1 MTLLE
6 HRVEDTEFGTVETAL
21 GRPHPRL
28 HHLVEV
34 YHGYRENVTANLLRL
49 EVPFPGVPLILG
61 FGAEIAVSSTGY
73 EEDLEPG
80 FGGFVAGVTSTP
92 ALVETN
98 GSQAGVQINLTPL
111 GTYQLFGPGV
121 ADLAGRAVHLRD
133 VLGRPGDELVERL
146 RDSRGWDERFELLD
160 RVFLKSLSLNGPPSE
175 AIAWAWR
182 QIECNPGGVSIRA
195 LADTI
200 GWSHKHL
207 ISRFRA
213 EVGVAPRLA
222 SRIVRFDKAVKLV
235 ENGDRPD
242 WAGIAFDCGYYD
254 QAHMAREFREF
265 ARCSPREL
273 QARKLPVGGVRG

>member
-28 HHLVEV
+28 RHLVEV
-34 YHGYRENVTANLLRL
+34 YHGYRENVTGNLLRL

-61 FGAEIAVSSTGY
+61 FGAEIGVSSTGY

-80 FGGFVAGVTSTP
+80 YGGFVAGLSSRP

-98 GSQAGVQINLTPL
+98 GSQAGVQVNLTPL
-111 GTYQLFGPGV
+111 GAYQLFGPGV
-121 ADLAGRAVHLRD
+121 ADLAGRAVHLGD
-133 VLGRPGDELVERL
+133 VLGRPGAELVERL
-146 RDSRGWDERFELLD
+146 RDCRGWEERFELLD
-160 RVFLKSLSLNGPPSE
+160 RVFLRALSLNEAPSE
-175 AIAWAWR
+175 AIAWAWG
-182 QIECNPGGVSIRA
+182 QIEHNPGGVSIRG
-195 LADTI
+195 LADAI

-207 ISRFRA
+207 IARFRA

-222 SRIVRFDKAVKLV
+222 SRIVRFDRAVKLV
-235 ENGDRPD
+235 ESGDRHNWP
-242 WAGIAFDCGYYD
+242 AIAVDCGYYD

-273 QARKLPVGGVRG
+273 RARRLPVGGVRG